1 MHDKLHKTADELL
14 DHVCAMVKDKG
25 LGNVNP
31 EWIGEY
37 TDAIKDLKEAEYYAL
52 VSKAMRDEEEAE
64 KMGYRRMGYD
74 RYRYANGEFAPKGRG
89 HLGYTPM
96 HIDMNERMGY
106 PSPMEMGT
114 YQEYNTRRRNYT
126 ANKTAENKQAMEM
139 SAEHHLRETMDNM
152 REVLSEVDQPMRQK
166 IKTDLKALVNE
177 L

>member
-1 MHDKLHKTADELL
+1 MHDKLHKTAEKMLEYIEMCIGARGIQNID
-14 DHVCAMVKDKG
+14 
-25 LGNVNP
+25 P
-31 EWIGEY
+31 EKLGEY
-37 TDAIKDLKEAEYYAL
+37 TDMVKDLNEAEYYARI
-52 VSKAMRDEEEAE
+52 SHAMKEDGEA
-64 KMGYRRMGYD
+64 KGYRMGYD